1 MSMYE
6 VSDASRIL
14 GVCEGTVTRWIRSGV
29 MKATSIPSKGKTGY
43 SYRISSDEVERVKTE
58 YMSKS
63 PMRMPRH
70 GRKKTKIDPKPL
82 YDEARIIKRILDYNN
97 MRPLDYV
104 KMTQTGGWSYNL
116 GIIDGKNPVPR
127 EFTKRFSE
135 FFDVRPE
142 ELDIM
147 IATKEYKDIVKRE
160 CVDIEATVEGQD
172 SENDGIPVYNGQ
184 TGGKTGKTVTN
195 LTVVQD
201 IYYITVQ
208 SRSSDNPEWNEP
220 QMLDDVVAFR
230 FKKHAIEYLLNEL
243 PDSDPGYS
251 YMKNPTKRQI
261 SEGENYIL
269 YTMVNDTTLCVA
281 QIKFNINRAGV
292 R

>member
-184 TGGKTGKTVTN
+184 TGGKTVTN

-220 QMLDDVVAFR
+220 QMLDDVVTFR

-269 YTMVNDTTLCVA
+269 YTMVNDTTLCVT
-281 QIKFNINRAGV
+281 QIKFNINRAEV

>member
-14 GVCEGTVTRWIRSGV
+14 GVCEGTVTRWIRNGV
-29 MKATSIPSKGKTGY
+29 MKATSVTSKGRTGF

-70 GRKKTKIDPKPL
+70 GKKKTKIDPKPL

-104 KMTQTGGWSYNL
+104 KMSVTGGWSYNL

-160 CVDIEATVEGQD
+160 CVGIEATVEGQD

-184 TGGKTGKTVTN
+184 TGEKTGKTVTN

-220 QMLDDVVAFR
+220 QMLDDVVTFR

-281 QIKFNINRAGV
+281 QIKFNINRAEV